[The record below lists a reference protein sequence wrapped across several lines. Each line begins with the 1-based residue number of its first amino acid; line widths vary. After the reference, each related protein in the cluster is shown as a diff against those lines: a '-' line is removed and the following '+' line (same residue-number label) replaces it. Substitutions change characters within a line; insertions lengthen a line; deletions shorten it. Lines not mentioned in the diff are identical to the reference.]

1 MSNQF
6 ALTGRCGSGIQEL
19 SRRLAESSSSYKK
32 EGVKQET
39 AKQETAKQEAVK
51 QEAVKQETAKQ
62 ETVKATPLVRI
73 FTDFDGTLNPSSR
86 KIDKQS
92 HFKAVEAM
100 KRESEGLLE
109 LNITTGRI
117 EKAAEMIIR
126 GVGNRESE
134 IPAEF
139 VRNGLIDNIIACDG
153 GFAFKV
159 DNEEMRLVYNDEMN
173 QETSSFIEEK
183 SNYTKAEV
191 ENIIDSKSRETLKET
206 KKYYDSKNQRFIL
219 TYKTEAASINAK
231 NSIEGELQARGIK
244 AKTTLGNVTDT
255 QSYFKGHA
263 RNQYLKQGISTA
275 SLQAYFNKYLYIKP
289 LTEEEIFDKVNL
301 AQEENVLQI
310 IPDVRDFTT
319 NKHIQVMQG
328 IEQAKK
334 EGGLVIAM
342 GNDVN
347 DFTMLNPLTYVL
359 PAGMKLPDNE
369 KDACKLLRENP
380 QLKDD
385 IEALP
390 LRLSLIGKDMQYNRP
405 EMYKMFKFFAQE
417 FPDQFIMTDEYNY
430 DNHDNDYY
438 TNVVKKSIYSYG
450 MKNLDF
456 MGCLAGTPSFWN
468 YVLS

>member
-39 AKQETAKQEAVK
+39 AKQETAKQE
-51 QEAVKQETAKQ
+51 
-62 ETVKATPLVRI
+62 TVKATPLVRI

-86 KIDKQS
+86 RIDKQS
-92 HFKAVEAM
+92 HFQAVEAM
-100 KRESEGLLE
+100 KRQSEGLLE

-117 EKAAEMIIR
+117 EKAAEMIITD
-126 GVGNRESE
+126 VGDRESE

-139 VRNGLIDNIIACDG
+139 VKNGLIDNIIACDG
-153 GFAFKV
+153 GFTFKV
-159 DNEEMRLVYNDEMN
+159 DNEGMRLVYNDEMN

-191 ENIIDSKSRETLKET
+191 EKIIDSKSRETLKET

-219 TYKTEAASINAK
+219 TYKTKAASELAK
-231 NSIEGELQARGIK
+231 IVIDYKLKSKGIK

-255 QSYFKGHA
+255 QSYFKGHV

-275 SLQAYFNKYLYIKP
+275 SLQAYFNKYFYIKP
-289 LTEEEIFDKVNL
+289 LTEEEVFDNVNL

-405 EMYKMFKFFAQE
+405 EMYKMFKFFAQT

-430 DNHDNDYY
+430 DNYDNDYY

-468 YVLS
+468 YVMP